1 MVGHSPKQCAL
12 TKKFSKDEFFD
23 IMKTSHN
30 SVITDF
36 KCIICIKNKSLR
48 WDYSYIMK
56 EDNNYVSFFEAVRH
70 KGIIELDIVLFINL
84 IFIEIYIRSL

>member
-23 IMKTSHN
+23 IMKTSYN

-36 KCIICIKNKSLR
+36 KCRICIKNKSLR

-56 EDNNYVSFFEAVRH
+56 EDNNYVSFFEAVRQ

-84 IFIEIYIRSL
+84 IFIEIYIRIL

>member
-12 TKKFSKDEFFD
+12 TKKFSKEDFLY
-23 IMKTSHN
+23 IIKTSYN

-36 KCIICIKNKSLR
+36 KCGLCDKNKSLR
-48 WDYSYIMK
+48 WDYSDIMK